1 MDHVEAFVA
10 RWQFAGGSERAN
22 YQLFLTELCALL
34 ELPLPEPACDDTRD
48 NAYVFER
55 RVVIKQPDGSANNG
69 FIDLYKRGCFVLE
82 AKQTGKTL
90 DSHGWDKAML
100 RAHNQAD
107 QYIRALP
114 TDDGR
119 PPFIVVVDVGRNIEL
134 YAEFS
139 RSGATYTPYPDSRNH
154 RIRLEDLRN
163 PEIRER
169 LKAVWQQPLNLDP
182 ARLSAKV
189 TRDIANQLAKLA
201 RSLELDGNDPQH
213 VAGFLMR
220 ALFTMFAEDVGLLPE
235 RGFTEL
241 LQRLKTKP
249 ETFAPMLEHL
259 WQTMNSG
266 GFSPI
271 LESTL
276 LKFNGGLFADH
287 SAIALNREQMAL
299 LLKAA
304 EADWRYVEPAI
315 FGTLLERALDAKE
328 RHKLGAHYTPRAYVE
343 RLVLPTV
350 IEPLRGE
357 WKEVQ
362 VAALTYDGQGKRK
375 EAVAEIRAFHR
386 HLCDVRVLDPA
397 CGSGNFL
404 YVTLEHMKRLEGEVL
419 NLLHDLGESQGL
431 LELEGVTVDPHQFL
445 GIEINPRAARIA
457 EIVLWIGY
465 LQWHFRTHGSVN
477 PPEPVLRDF
486 KNIEN
491 RDALIAY
498 DAMELIADE
507 HGKPITR
514 WDGSSMKT
522 SPITGELIPDE
533 SAQQPQYRYTKPRKA
548 EWPRADYIVGNP
560 PFIGNKRMRSALGE
574 NYVESVRATW
584 SEVTESA
591 DFVMY
596 WWHIAADTVRR
607 DGSKRFG
614 FITTNSIKQ
623 SFNRR
628 VLSHHIEAKNPLALV
643 YAIPDHPWVDSA
655 DGAAVR
661 IALTVGAAGDH
672 AGKLVNVCSEQA
684 NDRDEID
691 VMLQES
697 NGKLF
702 ADLKIGANIAAAK
715 ALKANSGISNRGVI
729 PHGEG
734 MTVNEAQAISLGLK
748 TAVGIETRLRPYRNG
763 RDLMQTPRNIRVID
777 MYGLSD
783 SEVRDQFPQIYQ
795 WLIERV
801 KPTRDMQKDKD
812 LREKWWLHRR
822 NNEELRRSTRSLNR
836 YIATV
841 QTSKHC
847 IFTFLDIAV
856 LPDDKLI
863 AIASDQGLS
872 LGILSSR
879 VHTKWTF
886 VTGAT
891 LEDRPVY
898 VKTTCFET
906 YPFPDASAEQQ
917 AEIRR
922 LAEHIDA
929 HRKQQQAAHAE
940 LTLTGIYNVL
950 EKLRAGEALTAKDK
964 VIHEQGLVSVLR
976 ELHDDLDR
984 AVFAAYGWDD
994 LAKVL
999 VGLPGATTPLLIK
1012 SEAQAQAEETLLM
1025 RLVEL
1030 NSQRAAEEAQ
1040 GLVRWLRPDYQN
1052 PSASTAPQQTEAS
1065 LTELDSETVAAS
1077 KPSAKSA
1084 WPKQMREQVA
1094 AVRQALS
1101 VGAQRPETI
1110 AAHFK
1115 RSPTSSVIAVLEA
1128 LEELGMVEHH
1138 QGHYRLAA

>member
-386 HLCDVRVLDPA
+386 HL
-397 CGSGNFL
+397 S
-404 YVTLEHMKRLEGEVL
+404 
-419 NLLHDLGESQGL
+419 
-431 LELEGVTVDPHQFL
+431 HQ
-445 GIEINPRAARIA
+445 
-457 EIVLWIGY
+457 
-465 LQWHFRTHGSVN
+465 
-477 PPEPVLRDF
+477 
-486 KNIEN
+486 
-491 RDALIAY
+491 
-498 DAMELIADE
+498 
-507 HGKPITR
+507 
-514 WDGSSMKT
+514 
-522 SPITGELIPDE
+522 
-533 SAQQPQYRYTKPRKA
+533 
-548 EWPRADYIVGNP
+548 
-560 PFIGNKRMRSALGE
+560 
-574 NYVESVRATW
+574 
-584 SEVTESA
+584 
-591 DFVMY
+591 
-596 WWHIAADTVRR
+596 
-607 DGSKRFG
+607 
-614 FITTNSIKQ
+614 
-623 SFNRR
+623 
-628 VLSHHIEAKNPLALV
+628 
-643 YAIPDHPWVDSA
+643 
-655 DGAAVR
+655 
-661 IALTVGAAGDH
+661 
-672 AGKLVNVCSEQA
+672 
-684 NDRDEID
+684 
-691 VMLQES
+691 
-697 NGKLF
+697 
-702 ADLKIGANIAAAK
+702 
-715 ALKANSGISNRGVI
+715 
-729 PHGEG
+729 
-734 MTVNEAQAISLGLK
+734 
-748 TAVGIETRLRPYRNG
+748 
-763 RDLMQTPRNIRVID
+763 
-777 MYGLSD
+777 
-783 SEVRDQFPQIYQ
+783 
-795 WLIERV
+795 
-801 KPTRDMQKDKD
+801 
-812 LREKWWLHRR
+812 
-822 NNEELRRSTRSLNR
+822 
-836 YIATV
+836 
-841 QTSKHC
+841 
-847 IFTFLDIAV
+847 
-856 LPDDKLI
+856 
-863 AIASDQGLS
+863 
-872 LGILSSR
+872 
-879 VHTKWTF
+879 
-886 VTGAT
+886 
-891 LEDRPVY
+891 
-898 VKTTCFET
+898 
-906 YPFPDASAEQQ
+906 
-917 AEIRR
+917 
-922 LAEHIDA
+922 
-929 HRKQQQAAHAE
+929 
-940 LTLTGIYNVL
+940 
-950 EKLRAGEALTAKDK
+950 
-964 VIHEQGLVSVLR
+964 
-976 ELHDDLDR
+976 LDR
-984 AVFAAYGWDD
+984 
-994 LAKVL
+994 
-999 VGLPGATTPLLIK
+999 
-1012 SEAQAQAEETLLM
+1012 
-1025 RLVEL
+1025 
-1030 NSQRAAEEAQ
+1030 
-1040 GLVRWLRPDYQN
+1040 
-1052 PSASTAPQQTEAS
+1052 
-1065 LTELDSETVAAS
+1065 
-1077 KPSAKSA
+1077 
-1084 WPKQMREQVA
+1084 
-1094 AVRQALS
+1094 
-1101 VGAQRPETI
+1101 
-1110 AAHFK
+1110 
-1115 RSPTSSVIAVLEA
+1115 
-1128 LEELGMVEHH
+1128 
-1138 QGHYRLAA
+1138 